1 MCPETDHRHLKPA
14 SPQKHHGLRRSRE
27 ILIGEEQPAAASGSA
42 SGTHRDLSSQP
53 VPHRY
58 LAASCGGHSIPA
70 LIPHPIH
77 PSIRLLIMTLNG
89 LIRRCGCQTARA
101 SEGQGSGSSP
111 SPGSHPLGRVA
122 RRPDC
127 RREETHLCE
136 VAHTPSRAHPGPR
149 YMSFPAPIYTAIFV
163 ASGSQARCPPSRRR
177 GRKCRRPLTKT
188 ALPRHS
194 GRRRICTGGALW
206 HSIQRDVI
214 SSSGR
219 CWLGRS
225 RWAALARLRP

>member
-122 RRPDC
+122 LRS
-127 RREETHLCE
+127 
-136 VAHTPSRAHPGPR
+136 V
-149 YMSFPAPIYTAIFV
+149 PAPNVSAGQRVCIGAPHSR
-163 ASGSQARCPPSRRR
+163 SGLAVSERLRWAKQNRNEPSAHSTPILQAHLSMRKWYETVDLIAA
-177 GRKCRRPLTKT
+177 GRK
-188 ALPRHS
+188 H
-194 GRRRICTGGALW
+194 
-206 HSIQRDVI
+206 I
-214 SSSGR
+214 SVR
-219 CWLGRS
+219 
-225 RWAALARLRP
+225 